1 MTTDHQCQ
9 TCGAPIPTKHGAP
22 RTGCD
27 LHRPKY
33 ALYHEAWQKEHGAA
47 LRVRLGHRPLVAAVC
62 SGCGVAFNT
71 YKAFEQCSACRQ
83 LVRPR

>member
-1 MTTDHQCQ
+1 MTTDHQCRV
-9 TCGAPIPTKHGAP
+9 CGVPLP
-22 RTGCD
+22 RKSGHPRIGCD

-33 ALYHEAWQKEHGAA
+33 WLRQQQWQAANGAA
-47 LRVRLGHRPLVAAVC
+47 LRLRLGHRALLPAVC
-62 SGCGVAFNT
+62 ACGTQFNT